1 MKSAFSLFIKRRMPS
16 PEFLD
21 RLPPWMKSTT
31 LQQGLIFGVVS
42 LLSLLLMAFITF
54 LYVEYELDDQ
64 NSEIMKTSQQIAQG
78 LLYEI
83 DDDPIE
89 DDEILALMTSGFIVS
104 GVMVSLFTAALIIA
118 MSTLN
123 QTRINRIER
132 VLNAVAEGDMSART
146 GERHTYNDLAR
157 ISVSVD
163 EMLSRLQGSIAAIS
177 DISSN
182 IAHEL
187 KTPLTRLHNI
197 LLTLKEEANKA
208 PEGFSNTFLNELDHA
223 LVDSKGLANIFDA
236 LLRISQIESGAR
248 RSRFSTID
256 INHVIDTVTEIYSD
270 VAEDAGMHLV
280 VNKCSSTLIIN
291 GDRELLIQ
299 QMANLIENALRYC
312 PKGTELRLSCGNDHI
327 EKQAWIML
335 EDNGPGILDNEK
347 ERVFERLYRV
357 DKSRTDGGLGLGL
370 SFAKA
375 VTGLHHGT
383 ITLHNCNPGLG
394 VYIRLPTN
402 S

>member
-64 NSEIMKTSQQIAQG
+64 NLEIMKTSQQIAQG

-89 DDEILALMTSGFIVS
+89 DDEILAVMTSGFIVS

-163 EMLSRLQGSIAAIS
+163 EMLSRLEGSVAAIS

-208 PEGFSNTFLNELDHA
+208 PEGCSNTFLNELDHA

-256 INHVIDTVTEIYSD
+256 INHIIDTVTEIYSD

-280 VNKCSSTLIIN
+280 VNKCSSTLVIN

-394 VYIRLPTN
+394 VYIRLPKN